1 MKRRA
6 LSLLLAA
13 AASAGASALAQQAP
27 SPAPLS
33 VSFPHKSWAFQINSP
48 GFAVETEGAK
58 SDGREY
64 LLANNSKTGM
74 VLSVTLEKSPG
85 RADPKSCPDYLRT
98 RMKSVASL
106 DPKDVKTSQVGGMS
120 VVEYIIPGPNGMQLE
135 QKNFVA
141 CTAKEDVYLDIH
153 LSKVKF
159 QPSDERSFIEVLK
172 QTQFA
177 DLATAAA
184 PSAPAGT
191 TTMDLFREGS
201 KRFQMQD
208 FSGAIAPYQQA
219 LDRERAKRQLSKTL
233 WYVLVDNLGM
243 AYGISGDLDHAEET
257 FQYGVSQD
265 SDYPIFYYNLACTY
279 AGRNNKEKTMDY
291 LKMAFARKANVIPGE
306 EMPDPGKDD
315 SFRDFMKDPEFS
327 KLAASLYLPN

>member
-6 LSLLLAA
+6 LSLVLAA
-13 AASAGASALAQQAP
+13 AGASGAAQQARA
-27 SPAPLS
+27 PAPLS
-33 VSFPHKSWAFQINSP
+33 VSFPHKSWTFQIDSP
-48 GFAVETEGAK
+48 GFAVETEGPK
-58 SDGREY
+58 PDGREY

-74 VLSVTLEKSPG
+74 VLSVTLERSPRG
-85 RADPKSCPDYLRT
+85 ADPKTCPDYLRK
-98 RMKSVASL
+98 RMKSLANL
-106 DPKDVKTSQVGGMS
+106 DPEDVKTFQVGGMS
-120 VVEYIIPGPNGMQLE
+120 VVEYIVPGPNGMQLE

-159 QPSDERSFIEVLK
+159 QPSDEESFIEVLK

-177 DLATAAA
+177 DVETAAA

-191 TTMDLFREGS
+191 RTMDLFREGS

-219 LDRERAKRQLSKTL
+219 LDIERGQRRLSKTL

-243 AYGISGDLDHAEET
+243 AYGLSGDLDHAEET
-257 FQYGVSQD
+257 FQYGLTQD
-265 SDYPIFYYNLACTY
+265 SGYPMFYYNLACTY

-306 EMPDPGKDD
+306 EMPDLRKDD
-315 SFRDFMKDPEFS
+315 SFRDFMKDAEFR
-327 KLAASLYLPN
+327 KLANSLYPPN